1 MSPFSAVS
9 QHFTPVGSAIDSG
22 YNKAMSTLEPVA
34 PARPAPRHPDP
45 AIRLNGKPL
54 SFADIARI
62 GARRAWLVADDE
74 AMARVASAREVVE
87 ETIATGQPVYGSTTG
102 VGAMKDVEWSPDALD
117 AFNTGLVRAHHFGT
131 GKPFPDDVIRIAM
144 AIRVNMAL
152 TGRVGCTTDL
162 VEAYLSLLSADVVP
176 VVRRTGSIG
185 CADIGLMGQIGA
197 VLTGAG
203 EVNFEGRRVPA
214 ETALRSAGLKPFR
227 LAPRDSL
234 ASISTNAV
242 GYAAAAR
249 ALRDAASAMR
259 VLLATALTTAGALGA
274 SRDPWKAV
282 AHVGTDREA
291 GIGAW
296 LYFNAKGWDWPDG
309 THIQDPLSLRMIS
322 QVFAT
327 GFETLVSSGKILLAA
342 TGRTDDNPVVAGG
355 QVLTSGGSLPLD
367 VTVFLQTAQLGLAH
381 VARNSF
387 NRCVLLGNGGR
398 RDLPVNLVAPGAIA
412 TGFGPIIKLAG
423 ELFARVLTLTNPISA
438 NSLVVAGGIED
449 EAAFLPLVVERFER
463 QMLALRRL
471 AALEGI
477 LAAQAMDISQDR
489 PGNVPGLVYGLVR
502 SHSAFYSADRPLSAE
517 VEAVEQALASDAF
530 MDELIAHSTIMEL
543 DEFFALGSIR

>member
-1 MSPFSAVS
+1 MNHLAANLT
-9 QHFTPVGSAIDSG
+9 TP
-22 YNKAMSTLEPVA
+22 T
-34 PARPAPRHPDP
+34 
-45 AIRLNGKPL
+45 IRLSGKPL

-62 GARRAWLVADDE
+62 GTRRATLVADDA
-74 AMARVASAREVVE
+74 AMTRVAEARILVE
-87 ETIATGQPVYGSTTG
+87 AAIATGQPVYGATTG
-102 VGAMKDVEWSPDALD
+102 VGAMKDVEWSADELD
-117 AFNTGLVRAHHFGT
+117 AFNLGLVRAHHFGT
-131 GKPFPDDVIRIAM
+131 GEPFPADVIRTAM

-162 VEAYLSLLSADVVP
+162 VEAYLALLSNDVVP

-203 EVNFEGRRVPA
+203 EAQFRGVRMAA
-214 ETALRSAGLKPFR
+214 EQALAAAGLKPFK

-242 GYAAAAR
+242 GYAAAAS
-249 ALRDAASAMR
+249 ALRDAAGVVR
-259 VLLATALTTAGALGA
+259 VLLATGLTTAGALGA

-282 AHVGTDREA
+282 AHVGTEREA

-296 LYFNAKGWDWPDG
+296 LYFNAKGWDWPDA
-309 THIQDPLSLRMIS
+309 THIQDPLSLRMMS

-327 GFETLVSSGKILLAA
+327 AFETLVATGKILLAD

-367 VTVFLQTAQLGLAH
+367 VTVFMQMAQLGLAH

-398 RDLPVNLVAPGAIA
+398 RDLPVNLVSPGAIA

-423 ELFARVLTLTNPISA
+423 ELYTRALTLSSPISA
-438 NSLVVAGGIED
+438 NSLVVAGGLED
-449 EAAFLPLVVERFER
+449 EATFLPLIVERLER
-463 QMLALRRL
+463 QVLALQRL
-471 AALEGI
+471 AAIEGI
-477 LAAQAMDISQDR
+477 LAAQAMDISHDR
-489 PGNVPGLVYGLVR
+489 PGNVPGMIYTLVR
-502 SHSAFYSADRPLSAE
+502 QHAGFYLADRPLSEE
-517 VEAVEQALASDAF
+517 VEAVERALGSQAL
-530 MDELIAHSTIMEL
+530 MGELISHSAIMEL
-543 DEFFALGSIR
+543 DEFFALGPVA